1 MNEGKW
7 MGDGMNELCEQW
19 ESWANGVFRH
29 RSQEAE
35 VKISCMAMVKAF
47 DELASL
53 RWLESN
59 GCKRRL
65 FSVGNYPSLFRK
77 EQLSIC
83 RNKVLGLP
91 PSFFLSWMV
100 RVVFPTEFWAKQTN
114 LLLRS
119 LWVTVVRTA
128 VYSMTVLLKLDSGL
142 GKEKK
147 TWHPRSATSIAN
159 HPGELGRQTK
169 LVGIYQKTWR
179 STRRWGGSRSWASDR
194 LW

>member
-1 MNEGKW
+1 MW
-7 MGDGMNELCEQW
+7 ATTELSQRCLQAQKSRSRGQNQW
-19 ESWANGVFRH
+19 YGH
-29 RSQEAE
+29 GQ
-35 VKISCMAMVKAF
+35 
-47 DELASL
+47 DL
-53 RWLESN
+53 RWISIASVSGKPWLQTPPLLF
-59 GCKRRL
+59 GRL
-65 FSVGNYPSLFRK
+65 SALFLK

-83 RNKVLGLP
+83 RSKVLGLP

-159 HPGELGRQTK
+159 HPGELGRRTK
-169 LVGIYQKTWR
+169 LVGTYQKTR
-179 STRRWGGSRSWASDR
+179 KSTRWGRR
-194 LW
+194 LSLLSKWQTLLRTYTKV